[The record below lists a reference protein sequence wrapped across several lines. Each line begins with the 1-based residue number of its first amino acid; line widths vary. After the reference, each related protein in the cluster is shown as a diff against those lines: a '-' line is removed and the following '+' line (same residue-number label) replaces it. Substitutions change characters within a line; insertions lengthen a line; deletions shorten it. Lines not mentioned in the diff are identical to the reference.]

1 MENKYDEENPNPND
15 GQPNDG
21 QFNAGDPNDPSEQTK
36 NMGKGW
42 KTIEE
47 DPTKIKIESN
57 PGELVSGLFQFVKN
71 TLSLRHGKY
80 DYKGALEAAKEN
92 VVFEGYNVWVLI
104 CSIVVASIGLDM
116 GSIPVVIG
124 AMLISPLMGPIR
136 GIGFGVGMND
146 LPLLKSSVKNFGV
159 MVGISLVTSIVYFLV
174 SPTDIANSE
183 LLGRTEPTF
192 LDAMIAFFGGLAGII
207 AASNGKNDT
216 VIPGVAIATA
226 LMPPLCTAG
235 WGIVNGEWTYFLG
248 ASYLFLLNSLF
259 IALSTV
265 ILLRYL
271 KFPKIEYVSDKI
283 ERKVKNYIIIFMVL
297 IIAPS
302 GYLFYK
308 MAKRS
313 RFEANAALFVEKIVK
328 PTEANMTVSYDPIFS
343 MDGSELELSFVN
355 TYIDSTTIGIW
366 NRVKG
371 DYNLE
376 DVNLRILQ
384 GEDINALAD
393 RKVKE
398 AMGLTQNQ
406 NELVNM
412 LKEKELLISSL
423 QTKFNEYQ
431 KAEDAKKDKL
441 DLNRLLTGFKV
452 EYPEINNL
460 AINRSYSVNAKNQM
474 DTTYI
479 IAVNFKPNVDLPEQK
494 KLKSRISRKFCFELE
509 TTSGVEL
516 DSVSVVNY

>member
-1 MENKYDEENPNPND
+1 MENKYEDENPKPND
-15 GQPNDG
+15 GQPNG
-21 QFNAGDPNDPSEQTK
+21 NGSSETFGPNPVGED
-36 NMGKGW
+36 W
-42 KTIEE
+42 KTSEV
-47 DPTKIKIESN
+47 DPTKIKIGKN
-57 PGELVSGLFQFVKN
+57 VGELASGTIQFIKS

-80 DYKGALEAAKEN
+80 DYKAVVAAAKEN
-92 VVFEGYNVWVLI
+92 VLFEGYNVWILI

-146 LPLLKSSVKNFGV
+146 LGLLRSSVKNYGV
-159 MVGISLVTSIVYFLV
+159 MVAISLVTSIVYFLV
-174 SPTDIANSE
+174 SPTDIENSE

-216 VIPGVAIATA
+216 VISGVAIATA

-235 WGIVNGEWTYFLG
+235 WGLANGEWTYFLG

-271 KFPKIEYVSDKI
+271 KFPKIEYLSKKI
-283 ERKVKNYIIIFMVL
+283 EKKVQNYIILFMIL
-297 IIAPS
+297 IITPS
-302 GYLFYK
+302 GYLFYR

-313 RFEANAALFVEKIVK
+313 SFESNTATFVENVVKHSKTNLAVTYDPQFDWKESVIELTVANA
-328 PTEANMTVSYDPIFS
+328 
-343 MDGSELELSFVN
+343 
-355 TYIDSTTIGIW
+355 YIDKDMQGYW
-366 NRVKG
+366 NRQLSVY
-371 DYNLE
+371 DLE
-376 DVNLRILQ
+376 YAEIKIIQ
-384 GEDINALAD
+384 GEDI
-393 RKVKE
+393 
-398 AMGLTQNQ
+398 LTSIDTKIQDAFGQVGNI

-412 LKEKELLISSL
+412 VDNKDLVIGEL
-423 QTKFNEYQ
+423 QTKFEAY
-431 KAEDAKKDKL
+431 KAAEEAKKDKL
-441 DLNRLLTGFKV
+441 DLNHILMGFKV

-479 IAVNFKPNVDLPEQK
+479 IAVNFKPEVDAVEQK
-494 KLKSRISRKFCFELE
+494 KLKSRISRKFCFDLK
-509 TTSGVEL
+509 TSSGVEL

>member
-1 MENKYDEENPNPND
+1 MENKYDDENPKPND
-15 GQPNDG
+15 GQPNDDKDQSG
-21 QFNAGDPNDPSEQTK
+21 WESAESDQK
-36 NMGKGW
+36 NHDW

-47 DPTKIKIESN
+47 DPTKIKIEKN
-57 PGELVSGLFQFVKN
+57 PGELVSGMFQFIKN

-80 DYKGALEAAKEN
+80 NYKE
-92 VVFEGYNVWVLI
+92 VVAVAEESVLFQGYNVWILI

-136 GIGFGVGMND
+136 GIGFGVGIND
-146 LPLLKSSVKNFGV
+146 LALLKSSVKNFGV
-159 MVGISLVTSIVYFLV
+159 MVGVSLVTSIVYFLL

-192 LDAMIAFFGGLAGII
+192 LDAMIAFFGGLSGII

-235 WGIVNGEWTYFLG
+235 WGIANGEWACFLG

-271 KFPKIEYVSDKI
+271 KFPKREYISGKI
-283 ERKVKNYIIIFMVL
+283 EKKVQNYIIIFMVL
-297 IIAPS
+297 VIAPS
-302 GYLFYK
+302 AYLFYK

-313 RFEANAALFVEKIVK
+313 SFEANTALFVEEVVK
-328 PTEANMTVSYDPIFS
+328 EYETNMLVTPNPIFDWNES
-343 MDGSELELSFVN
+343 VIELAVVN
-355 TYIDSTTIGIW
+355 AYIDSSTLGSW
-366 NRVKG
+366 NRQKERF
-371 DYNLE
+371 DLDFAE
-376 DVNLRILQ
+376 IKIIQ
-384 GEDINALAD
+384 GEDLVAMTD
-393 RKVKE
+393 RKIKE
-398 AMGLTQNQ
+398 ALGLSGNQ
-406 NELVNM
+406 NELINM
-412 LKEKELLISSL
+412 LKEKELLISDL
-423 QTKFNEYQ
+423 QGRFKNYQ
-431 KAEDAKKDKL
+431 ATEDAKKDHL
-441 DLNRLLTGFKV
+441 DLNHLLTGFKV

-460 AINRSYSVNAKNQM
+460 AVNKSYSVNGRNEM

-479 IAVNFKPNVDLPEQK
+479 ITVNFKPNVDQVEQE
-494 KLKSRISRKFCFELE
+494 KLKSRINRKFCFELKA
-509 TTSGVEL
+509 SNGVEL